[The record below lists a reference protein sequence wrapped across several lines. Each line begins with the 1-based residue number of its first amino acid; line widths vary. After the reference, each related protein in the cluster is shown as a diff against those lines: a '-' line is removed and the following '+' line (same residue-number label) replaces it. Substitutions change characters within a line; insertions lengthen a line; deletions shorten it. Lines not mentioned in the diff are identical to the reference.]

1 MPSLPTLNIS
11 DLAAGSQWRTAYQL
25 QNEDRTVF
33 DITGATFEFVIR
45 PTAGG
50 SAAPPLVSVSSTGA
64 TAQGYITVTVPT
76 ATLLVVLSPTATAL
90 LSQSGYPYALWMNP
104 GTPSATD
111 LVSGTSFCTLVA
123 LP

>member
-1 MPSLPTLNIS
+1 MPSLPNLNIS

-25 QNEDRTVF
+25 QNEDGTVF
-33 DITGATFEFVIR
+33 DITGATFELVIR
-45 PTAGG
+45 PTASGT
-50 SAAPPLVSVSSTGA
+50 APPLVSVTSTGA
-64 TAQGYITVTVPT
+64 TEQGYITVTVPT

-111 LVSGTSFCTLVA
+111 LVSGTSLCALVA